1 MSLERCEEFL
11 ELVSAF
17 VDERLEGGEL
27 LRLERHLESCPG
39 CRAFEQ
45 DLRRFGELLQAAEA
59 FRPLRRPPAGFA
71 ASVAARAAAGP
82 AASTVPFPAPAPP
95 RRLRPLP
102 WISVA
107 AAAAAALLLAWS
119 GQRLLPTED
128 PAQRRAALPA
138 AVVTAAADE
147 GSIDLWM
154 REHAM
159 VARDAT
165 PLGPA
170 EEVEFASFDTGGTAD
185 R

>member
-1 MSLERCEEFL
+1 MSPERCDEFR

-17 VDERLEGGEL
+17 VDERLEGAEL
-27 LRLERHLESCPG
+27 LRLERHLETCPV

-45 DLRRFGELLQAAEA
+45 ELRRFGELLQAAEA
-59 FRPLRRPPAGFA
+59 FRPLRRPPPGFA
-71 ASVAARAAAGP
+71 ASVAARAFARP
-82 AASTVPFPAPAPP
+82 AARTVPFPASAPP
-95 RRLRPLP
+95 HRRMRLP
-102 WISVA
+102 WVSVA

-119 GQRLLPTED
+119 GQRLLPTEE
-128 PAQRRAALPA
+128 PTQRRAALPG

-147 GSIDLWM
+147 GSIELWM

-165 PLGPA
+165 LLGPA
-170 EEVEFASFDTGGTAD
+170 EEVEFVNFQAAAAAD